1 MIPVSKLNSRCI
13 LDWNQIAKDLRLHM
27 KRKEPQ
33 IKNADVRELFGL
45 SSTGTADYY
54 LTKLE
59 ELGFVRRVENGGKS
73 LYFVNWGKK

>member
-1 MIPVSKLNSRCI
+1 
-13 LDWNQIAKDLRLHM
+13 LDWSKIARDLQTYM

-33 IKNADVRELFGL
+33 IKNSDMRELFGL
-45 SSTGTADYY
+45 SSSSTADYY

-59 ELGFVRRVENGGKS
+59 EHGFIRRVENGGKS